1 MKKEIRVD
9 MAKKRIQQIAKKSGK
24 RYLKASKTARRP
36 PHTPP
41 KGKRKKKFGLID
53 WR

>member
-1 MKKEIRVD
+1 MKKEIRAD
-9 MAKKRIQQIAKKSGK
+9 MAKKRIQQIAKKRGK

-36 PHTPP
+36 PHTLP
-41 KGKRKKKFGLID
+41 KRKRKKKFGLID

>member
-1 MKKEIRVD
+1 MRKEIRVD

-24 RYLKASKTARRP
+24 KCFKASKISRRP

-41 KGKRKKKFGLID
+41 KRKRKKKFGLID

>member
-36 PHTPP
+36 PHTLP
-41 KGKRKKKFGLID
+41 KRKRRKNLV
-53 WR
+53 